1 MMLTLGEFVFWA
13 LGTSYQS
20 IERDTSWRVAKH
32 KRISQRP
39 LLQFVGPD
47 DERIT
52 IQGTLYPQL
61 TAGAE
66 SIEELR
72 RLGDEG
78 ESLPLV
84 DEAGWVYGLWAI
96 ERVSES
102 KKAIMWG
109 GPQRI
114 DFTLTLTRDDDSAI
128 ANRVYASA

>member
-13 LGTSYQS
+13 LGTSYQT
-20 IERDTSWRVAKH
+20 IDRDTSWRVAKH
-32 KRISQRP
+32 KRVSQRP

-52 IQGTLYPQL
+52 ISGTLYPQL
-61 TAGAE
+61 TDGAE

-96 ERVSES
+96 ERVSE
-102 KKAIMWG
+102 KKSHFMGG

-114 DFTLTLTRDDDSAI
+114 EFTLTLTRDDDSAI
-128 ANRVYASA
+128 ANRVYTSA